1 MMQLRPYQN
10 EAVTAIRHEWEQ
22 GKQRTLLVLP
32 TGCHAVGQRLLMHN
46 GESRAVED
54 IQVGDHLMGPDGTP
68 RTVLYRN
75 TGTGRLY
82 SVMPRKGDP
91 FIVTGDHL
99 LTLARTSGAKIPQH
113 SQYID
118 VTVADWL
125 GWSRN
130 RKHLYKLV
138 RCSGVSEFFGRG
150 YSYCPIDPYFLGI
163 LLGDGGLSQGVNITT
178 ADPEVANVIRQQA
191 QHYGY
196 RLRQAPA
203 GKATT
208 WFFCKDVS
216 DGALHD
222 QLRLLGLMGHTAGDK
237 FVPDVYKYAPI
248 CDRLQIIA
256 GLIDADGYLRHGG
269 YDYITKSRQLAE
281 DLVFMCRS
289 VGLAAY
295 INWCW
300 KYCGKSIGSYFRVS
314 ISGDCSRIPCRVK
327 RRIAGK
333 RRQNKD
339 VLRTSFSVHEIEEG
353 SYIGFTVDGDNRY
366 LLDDFT
372 ITHNCGKTI
381 VMADVADKAVQE
393 GGRVLIMAHRG
404 ELLTQAADKLRTAT
418 GLESAIEKA
427 ESTSLGS
434 MFPVTVGSVQSL
446 CRERRLSQ
454 FPGDYFSTIL
464 VDEAHH
470 CLADSYQRVLEHFPR
485 ANVLGV
491 TATPDKLLKK
501 QMGTYFDSL
510 AYEYTMR

>member
-99 LTLARTSGAKIPQH
+99 LTLARTSGAKSPQH

-138 RCSGVSEFFGRG
+138 RCSGVPEFFGRG
-150 YSYCPIDPYFLGI
+150 YSYRPIDPYFLGI